1 MWFVLSPN
9 TPNGHKTGRMIFVK
23 DAERGRSILGRFVMF
38 WKHSESKKKAFGKET
53 FEINIREVFALF
65 WSIRKP
71 YWKHLESKREAFG
84 ETLGKIHLGG
94 RSGSFQKI
102 HHFRIRKANGKAVWS
117 RHYGIQLFA
126 VCIFIGVLFT
136 PIMLLIINNH
146 SFILIVLVVALSMTL
161 KYNRMTVLC
170 KIIDVK
176 LRTYYIWDIYI

>member
-1 MWFVLSPN
+1 MGFVSSPN

-38 WKHSESKKKAFGKET
+38 WNHSESKKKAFGKET
-53 FEINIREVFALF
+53 FEINIRKVFALF

-102 HHFRIRKANGKAVWS
+102 HHFRIRKANGKPVWS
-117 RHYGIQLFA
+117 RHYIHVSLPNVNMFHGNYIKHEQTTY
-126 VCIFIGVLFT
+126 IG
-136 PIMLLIINNH
+136 
-146 SFILIVLVVALSMTL
+146 
-161 KYNRMTVLC
+161 
-170 KIIDVK
+170 
-176 LRTYYIWDIYI
+176 